1 MWKLYKM
8 TSIQLNLVS
17 GVGKRY
23 LVNLQSFSR
32 NYCFIPFF
40 SSKRLLLHQILS
52 LLLLLLILPFII
64 IIAGNIFSCYIIM
77 LWYIACHFLLS
88 LLGLLFTAV
97 LFSLFSVLFVKKR
110 RFFQMGCTY
119 YKIFEARL
127 VL

>member
-1 MWKLYKM
+1 MWKIYKM
-8 TSIQLNLVS
+8 ASIQLNLVS

-23 LVNLQSFSR
+23 FVNLQSFSR

-40 SSKRLLLHQILS
+40 FKQTTLAPSNIIIIIIIVNL
-52 LLLLLLILPFII
+52 II
-64 IIAGNIFSCYIIM
+64 IIAGNIFSCCIIM

-97 LFSLFSVLFVKKR
+97 LFSLFSVLFVKRR